1 MPCGCFGGYGCGVK
15 LGIAAL
21 LAALVACLLAAC
33 GKPSAPVAP
42 EAPPPTPREKGVP
55 VGVLLP
61 ISGLQSAFGRSAL
74 AGMRLA
80 VAGWNDAGGIAGKP
94 VDLIV
99 RDTESNSE
107 TAARAV
113 RELVVDEKVIAVLG
127 EIASE
132 SSMKAAPVAAELGV
146 PMISPG
152 STHADLT
159 RAGPGIFRVCYAD
172 PFQVRVM
179 SKFASS
185 IGVTVAAILYD
196 PDDDYSSGLAGAFE
210 KDFIERGGKIS
221 AKATYRRGSGDFTAA
236 LQAIKAAQPE
246 VIFLPAYFAEAAEI
260 IRQARPLGI
269 DQPFIGTDAWESQ
282 EFLAAGGEAVN
293 NSYFASHFAADEP
306 SEKTSA
312 FVNAYRTANGG
323 DPLALA
329 ALGYDAVNFL
339 ADGILRAGTTE
350 PGALQSAL
358 ASTAGFDGVTGTI
371 TLDADRNPSK
381 PAIVLRVS
389 DGKFHYLETIA
400 P

>member
-1 MPCGCFGGYGCGVK
+1 MK
-15 LGIAAL
+15 SGIAVL
-21 LAALVACLLAAC
+21 PGLLVACLLAGC
-33 GKPSAPVAP
+33 GKPPAPASP

-55 VGVLLP
+55 VGVFLP
-61 ISGLQSAFGRSAL
+61 ISGAQSAFGRSAL

-80 VAGWNDAGGIAGKP
+80 VARWNGAGGIAGKP

-99 RDTESNSE
+99 RDTESNPDV
-107 TAARAV
+107 AARAV
-113 RELVVDEKVIAVLG
+113 RELVSQEHVIAVLG

-132 SSMKAAPVAAELGV
+132 SSMKAAPVAAELGI

-152 STHADLT
+152 STHAGLT
-159 RAGPGIFRVCYAD
+159 RIGPGIFRICYAD

-196 PDDDYSSGLAGAFE
+196 PDDEYSADLASGFE
-210 KDFIERGGKIS
+210 KDFLERGGKIG
-221 AKATYRRGSGDFTAA
+221 AKATYRRGSGDFTSA
-236 LQAIKAAQPE
+236 LRTIRDANPE
-246 VIFLPAYFAEAAEI
+246 VVFLPAYFAEAAEI

-269 DQPFIGTDAWESQ
+269 DQPFIGTDAWESL

-293 NSYFASHFAADEP
+293 NSYFASHFAADDP
-306 SEKTSA
+306 SEKTTA
-312 FVNAYRTANGG
+312 FVGAYRTANGG

-339 ADGILRAGTTE
+339 ADGIRRAGTTE

-358 ASTAGFDGVTGTI
+358 AATAGFDGVTGTI

-389 DGKFHYLETIA
+389 GGKFHYLESVA